1 MEDFEA
7 KMLTMQ
13 EAVNLG
19 DLLGP
24 AVGELMLR
32 GVPPGGATMA
42 CMVCAVMLHRKV
54 VGNSQPEA
62 DAVLVQT
69 FRDLLESLV
78 VAENLVEGPET
89 IQ

>member
-24 AVGELMLR
+24 AVGELMLK
-32 GVPPGGATMA
+32 GVPPGGAAMA

-62 DAVLVQT
+62 DAVLVRT
-69 FRDLLESLV
+69 FQDLLEALV